1 MDNFEFKKHSKVNI
15 RPITSLLIGLTFL
28 SIIFL
33 SIMLGSPKKGKPA
46 MKSGNHEVKTDE
58 QGKDSFLAY
67 DGEMLAVVIGM
78 DVSKQEIT
86 VFNID
91 TKEILTLNFTGASN
105 ITDKYGQIIVAS
117 HIPIGSMVDIG
128 YIKDTLKLM
137 KMQEST
143 EVWEYIG
150 VSNLS
155 INHDK
160 KIMKIGSKTYRYPGD
175 LIVLD
180 GKDRIS
186 ADDLKE
192 QDVLTIRGFEET
204 VWSIVV
210 EKGHGTVTLV
220 DTDGFQG
227 GNVTVGYEAMQ
238 EITENMT
245 ITVREGNFNLIVEN
259 GKYSVTKNIDIVR
272 NEETVVS
279 LKGLGQLPE
288 EVGQVTFQ
296 ISPFGADLFIDGKL
310 TSYANPIEL
319 SYGNHDI
326 TVSLGGYTTYAG
338 SLRVKE
344 ANQTVSVALPEASSK
359 KKPDFTVISDSD
371 IPDGIPNHLEIG
383 EQEDTRDN
391 EEDVTVDEDH
401 YIYVQ
406 NPVEASVY
414 LNGEYMGTSPV
425 GFEKIIGTH
434 VITFIRD
441 GYEVKSYTIEVEDD
455 GLNTYLNMPD
465 LVPLE

>member
-1 MDNFEFKKHSKVNI
+1 MDNNGLKKQRKINI

-28 SIIFL
+28 SIVFL
-33 SIMLGSPKKGKPA
+33 SIMLGSPKNGKPSS
-46 MKSGNHEVKTDE
+46 KSRNHQVNTDE
-58 QGKDSFLAY
+58 QGKDSFQAY

-78 DVSKQEIT
+78 DAAKQDIILL
-86 VFNID
+86 NID
-91 TKEILTLNFTGASN
+91 TKEILTLTYTGASN
-105 ITDKYGQIIVAS
+105 ITDKYGQIVIAGQ
-117 HIPIGSMVDIG
+117 IPIGSMVDIG
-128 YIKDTLKLM
+128 YIKETLKLI
-137 KMQEST
+137 KMQESAD
-143 EVWEYIG
+143 VWEYIE

-160 KIMKIGSKTYRYPGD
+160 NIMKIGSKTYKYPED
-175 LIVLD
+175 LIVFD
-180 GKDRIS
+180 GENRITIE
-186 ADDLKE
+186 DLKE
-192 QDVLTIRGFEET
+192 QDVLTIRGFKET

-210 EKGHGTVTLV
+210 EKGHGTVKLV

-279 LKGLGQLPE
+279 LKGLGQLSE
-288 EVGQVTFQ
+288 EVGQITFQ

-319 SYGNHDI
+319 SFGNHDI
-326 TVSLGGYTTYAG
+326 TVSLGGYTSYEG
-338 SLRVKE
+338 RLYVKE
-344 ANQTVSVALPEASSK
+344 ANQTVNVALPEASSK
-359 KKPDFTVISDSD
+359 KKPDFTVIGDSN
-371 IPDGIPNHLEIG
+371 IPDNIDIDIG
-383 EQEDTRDN
+383 DRDDETDN
-391 EEDVTVDEDH
+391 DDVTIDEDH

-434 VITFIRD
+434 VITFIKD

-455 GLNTYLNMPD
+455 GLNTYLSMPD
-465 LVPLE
+465 LEPLE